1 MSLVKKPTHSLAG
14 IFSALITPFSED
26 GALNLQALEQLAEF
40 QLAQGLH
47 GFYVGGSTG
56 EAFLQS
62 PAERASVLTQFA
74 RVVNGRAK
82 LIAHIGAIATDE
94 AIGLARVA
102 AEAGYDAVSA
112 IPPFYYDFSTSEV
125 HAHYLALAEAT
136 PLPLIVYNFPAKS
149 ARPLSTSD
157 LLALL
162 AHPNIIGITHT
173 SQNLYQLERIK
184 AAAPQS
190 VVYSGFDEMF
200 VGGMAMGADG
210 GIGTTF
216 NVMGRLFVQ
225 IYQAIADGD
234 LGRARALQAQANE
247 VIDVL
252 IDVGVFPGTKAML
265 KLLGVDCGA
274 CRRPFAAL
282 TAEQQ
287 AKVEKIVA
295 SHLVPLHTPHGAS
308 A

>member
-1 MSLVKKPTHSLAG
+1 M
-14 IFSALITPFSED
+14 
-26 GALNLQALEQLAEF
+26 
-40 QLAQGLH
+40 
-47 GFYVGGSTG
+47 
-56 EAFLQS
+56 
-62 PAERASVLTQFA
+62 LTEFA

-102 AEAGYDAVSA
+102 AEAGYGAVSA
-112 IPPFYYDFSTSEV
+112 IPPFYYDFSPSEV
-125 HAHYLALAEAT
+125 HAHYLALAEAA

-162 AHPNIIGITHT
+162 AHPNIIGIKHT

-184 AAAPQS
+184 AAAPES

-216 NVMGRLFVQ
+216 NVMGGLFVQ
-225 IYQAIADGD
+225 MYQAMAEGD
-234 LGRARALQAQANE
+234 LGHARALQARANE

-274 CRRPFAAL
+274 CRRPFAPL
-282 TAEQQ
+282 RAEQQ
-287 AKVEKIVA
+287 AKVEKVVA
-295 SHLVPLHTPHGAS
+295 SHLMPLHPPHGAR